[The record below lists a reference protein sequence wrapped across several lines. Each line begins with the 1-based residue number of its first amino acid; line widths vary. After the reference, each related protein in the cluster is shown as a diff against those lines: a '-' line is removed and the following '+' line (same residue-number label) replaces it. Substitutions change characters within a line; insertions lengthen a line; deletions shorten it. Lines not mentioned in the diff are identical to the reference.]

1 LTQSLQRNDMETP
14 EYFSK
19 NHPMLQF
26 EYEKWDSDIKIV
38 AGVDE
43 AGRGPLAGPVVVAA
57 VVFFKKALIPVVN
70 DSKKLTA
77 KQREELQQQILATPG
92 VKYSIQTVSAETID
106 SINILQATYLGMRKA
121 VKALKNVEFAF
132 IDGLP
137 VPDFPVKNRSI
148 VKGDAKSATIAAA
161 SILAKTHRDALMHK
175 FAKNYPEYGFER
187 NSGYGTAE
195 HLAALKKYGISPIHR
210 KTFGPVRDVI
220 FPPAEQLEL
229 DL

>member
-1 LTQSLQRNDMETP
+1 MTTHEFLSID
-14 EYFSK
+14 
-19 NHPMLQF
+19 HPMLSL
-26 EYEKWDSDIKIV
+26 ESKKWAEGIKIV

-57 VVFFKKALIPVVN
+57 VVFMPDSEIPPVN

-77 KQREELQQQILATPG
+77 AQRTEFRQLILNTQG
-92 VKYSIQTVSAETID
+92 VKYSVQTISAETID
-106 SINILQATYLGMRKA
+106 NINILQATYLGMRKA
-121 VKALKNVEFAF
+121 VNALKNVEFAF

-137 VPDFPVKNRSI
+137 VPDFPVDNKAV

-161 SILAKTHRDALMHK
+161 SILAKTHRDALMLK
-175 FAKNYPEYGFER
+175 LSKNYPEYGFEK

-195 HLAALKKYGISPIHR
+195 HMAALKKYGASPIHR

-220 FPPAEQLEL
+220 TPPAEQLEL
-229 DL
+229 GF